1 MSAARPKLSPQQ
13 VCFVVD
19 DVSAAVQRC
28 EKEFAWGP
36 FYQFTAP
43 VENAVYKDWTGKK
56 LVEVAL
62 GMAGNV
68 QVEFIHVFEGH
79 DAVEA
84 YQAEYKRGFQ
94 HLGIQCH
101 SREAAVD
108 YLTALGAK
116 VDELN
121 EFPGIRFAF
130 VDVPT
135 GSAMFELLQ
144 QTKDWGKED
153 ALDVDTK
160 ASDPIEGL
168 FQIDRATIVTDDIET
183 ALVFYA
189 QAFGWDDATYTTST
203 LHYDGKQNLFKRFIG
218 HAGTLDIELL
228 QPLEMAG
235 DPYSL
240 HLNRGS
246 HGLVHAGGLSKGI
259 TDSIEAAVEYQ
270 WLESKEKFSLSNWL
284 AGSSSLQMR
293 Y

>member
-1 MSAARPKLSPQQ
+1 MSATRPKLSPQQ

-43 VENAVYKDWTGKK
+43 VEKAVYKDWTGKK

-68 QVEFIHVFEGH
+68 QVEFIHVYEGH

-94 HLGIQCH
+94 HLGIQCQ

-108 YLTALGAK
+108 YLTALGAE
-116 VDELN
+116 VNELN

-135 GSAMFELLQ
+135 GAAMFELLQ
-144 QTKDWGKED
+144 QTNEWGKGD
-153 ALDVDTK
+153 ALDVDTQ
-160 ASDPIEGL
+160 ASDIVEGL
-168 FQIDRATIVTDDIET
+168 FQIDRATIVTDNMEA
-183 ALVFYA
+183 ALAFYS
-189 QAFGWDDATYTTST
+189 QAFGWDDAAFTRST
-203 LHYDGKQNLFKRFIG
+203 LQYAGKQNAFKRFIG

-228 QPLEMAG
+228 QAIDIAD
-235 DPYSL
+235 DPYSQ

-246 HGLVHAGGLSKGI
+246 HGLVHAGGLSAGASDDNEKAI
-259 TDSIEAAVEYQ
+259 EYQ
-270 WLESKEKFSLSNWL
+270 WLESEEKFSLSNWL